1 MSLRASWLDGHADSQ
16 FWALSCLSS
25 SRTRVMPRRMASLR
39 DGNVFWTASSKCC
52 RKMLGTSNHIF
63 EKLGLV
69 CLFFNSIAVL
79 QVV

>member
-1 MSLRASWLDGHADSQ
+1 
-16 FWALSCLSS
+16 
-25 SRTRVMPRRMASLR
+25 MPRRMASLR

-52 RKMLGTSNHIF
+52 RKRLGTSNHIF

-69 CLFFNSIAVL
+69 CLFFNSIAIL